1 MLAGAPLAA
10 HEAINVN
17 FALIALQLD
26 RDTRAARL
34 KRMKRRGARSAMFAG
49 LVLVVLN
56 FLVCLAYLMLNLAEQ
71 TAPL

>member
-1 MLAGAPLAA
+1 
-10 HEAINVN
+10 
-17 FALIALQLD
+17 
-26 RDTRAARL
+26 
-34 KRMKRRGARSAMFAG
+34 MKRRGARSAMFAG